1 MTSTHHNTTEATS
14 GAVAKPNSSAP
25 SKAAMATSRPVL
37 TDHHILKQRDFVNHL
52 ILRFVVLLQDLV
64 PNGIPVCCKEVK
76 GAAPVPP
83 SNQILKSHRFALQ
96 PSSDRSYTNF

>member
-1 MTSTHHNTTEATS
+1 MASAHHDTAEATS

-37 TDHHILKQRDFVNHL
+37 TDHHILKQRDFVSHL

-64 PNGIPVCCKEVK
+64 PTEYLYVVK
-76 GAAPVPP
+76 R
-83 SNQILKSHRFALQ
+83 LKVQHLFHQTR
-96 PSSDRSYTNF
+96 Y